1 MLKYIFDK
9 KLIANTRCMLASTHL
24 DFQIME
30 KLLNTKLLL
39 GVQSKAYVQ
48 LWKIQINSNVLG
60 NDRQNTCNGSIFPV
74 GETL

>member
-9 KLIANTRCMLASTHL
+9 KLIANTRYMLASTHL
-24 DFQIME
+24 DFQIIE

-60 NDRQNTCNGSIFPV
+60 NDRQIEYLQWFYISSW
-74 GETL
+74 

>member
-9 KLIANTRCMLASTHL
+9 KLIANTRYMLASTHL
-24 DFQIME
+24 DFQIIE

-48 LWKIQINSNVLG
+48 LWKIQMNSNVLG
-60 NDRQNTCNGSIFPV
+60 NDRQIEYLQWFYISSW
-74 GETL
+74 